1 MQASSRPHPHSS
13 GGKKIWRR
21 LIIMVLTGILTVGG
35 LAFEPPGMS
44 RATAQETDSLSG
56 AIIHQEQ
63 LLPQG
68 DGSWVMTGRQG
79 RLTIQWPS
87 DAAVLQVTLPAEGPL
102 LNVSD
107 GFEAVI
113 TDIGPAEVIQ
123 KIRPLSATQPKTL
136 HLELYAEPGLTSQPL
151 IKEMTLEEKSSVSS
165 PRIQALDA
173 TGAERPPVIITGG
186 GYGHRVGMSQWGAQ
200 GLALQGVSYKNIIK
214 HYYPG
219 SDVVKRYDD
228 ATQTVRVSLQSLKD
242 FRKSWTNIEEKT
254 TWTLIA
260 PSGAEI
266 QDASGKSL
274 ATLTAG
280 QKYNLT
286 YLKDTGYRFEPVTD
300 SQASETTGSPS
311 SIQLNQ
317 TTLLLKPK
325 SGSYVELWVT
335 AVHPKQPAAGS
346 VDAKRFYEGTLELK
360 ASLIQGS
367 DRGEI
372 SFTNLVNLRQY
383 LTGVVPR
390 ESYASWSENALRAQT
405 IAARTYAARK
415 GFGLDKLLVDT
426 TSDQVFGG
434 KYGIHDIQKPYAAKI
449 DNVVASTNGE
459 VALINNQLVTTTY
472 SSSNGG
478 WIESNDAVWSSS
490 PVSYLQARK
499 DQYKLPSGKTIVPEE
514 VATYNSQTK
523 QYGPHSRYRWEVKL
537 DPQVIE
543 SKWPE
548 IGTFQKLVV
557 VKRTPG
563 MGAAQVELTGTKGKL
578 TISGTDFRSKIGNSV
593 LYSTLIVPPV
603 YSNELAGADRY
614 ETSVAIARQGWPNGA
629 ATVVLARGDLTVD
642 ALAGSVLAKQH
653 DAPLLLTKP
662 DALPDKVKEEIAR
675 LKPQTVYLLGSQVA
689 ISTAIEDQLKAAGY
703 TVIRL
708 AGENRVETALAVAEA
723 IQEKAGT
730 PVRELFIATGDE
742 KSPDALAIGPY
753 AANQL
758 IPILLQQG
766 TSLHPSILSYLE
778 KHPVEKVTLVGG
790 EVAIPKTV
798 EEALKNKITA
808 VTRING
814 SDRYHTSILIAKTYQ
829 LPTTQIYFAR
839 GDLFADA
846 LAGTALAAKMPAPII
861 LVKNQ
866 EVPASIQQWLSQEV
880 TTVGQFTYLGGPQA
894 ISLSV
899 RQALEK
905 IALNITK

>member
-1 MQASSRPHPHSS
+1 MQASRPHPHAD
-13 GGKKIWRR
+13 GGTNVLRR
-21 LIIMVLTGILTVGG
+21 LIIMVLTCLLTAGG
-35 LAFEPPGMS
+35 MAFEPPGMS
-44 RATAQETDSLSG
+44 RVTAQEKDSISE
-56 AIIHQEQ
+56 ATIQQEQ
-63 LLPQG
+63 LLQQK
-68 DGSWVMTGRQG
+68 DGSWLMTGRQG
-79 RLTIQWPS
+79 RLSIQWPS
-87 DAAVLQVTLPAEGPL
+87 DAASLRITLPAGGPL
-102 LNVSD
+102 LNISD

-113 TDIGPAEVIQ
+113 TSTGPKEVTQ
-123 KIRPLSATQPKTL
+123 EIRPLPATRPKTL

-151 IKEMTLEEKSSVSS
+151 IKEMVLEEKTSASS
-165 PRIQALDA
+165 PRIQAFDT
-173 TGAERPPVIITGG
+173 TGTERPPVVITGG

-214 HYYPG
+214 HYFPG

-228 ATQTVRVSLQSLKD
+228 TAQTVRVSLQSLKD
-242 FRKSWTNIEEKT
+242 FRNSWTNIEEKT

-266 QDASGKSL
+266 QDANGKSL
-274 ATLTAG
+274 ATLQAGQMYNLSYLKDIGYQFALVTAG
-280 QKYNLT
+280 QN
-286 YLKDTGYRFEPVTD
+286 TGT
-300 SQASETTGSPS
+300 SGSPS
-311 SIQLNQ
+311 SIQVNQ
-317 TTLLLKPK
+317 TTLLLKPM
-325 SGSYVELWVT
+325 SGSYIELWVT

-360 ASLIQGS
+360 ATLIQGS

-383 LTGVVPR
+383 LIGVVPR
-390 ESYASWSENALRAQT
+390 ESLASWSESALRAQAV
-405 IAARTYAARK
+405 AARTYAARK

-434 KYGIHDIQKPYAAKI
+434 KYGIHSIQQPYATKI

-459 VALINNQLVTTTY
+459 VALNNNQLVTTTY

-537 DPQVIE
+537 DPLVIE

-563 MGAAQVELTGTKGKL
+563 MGAAEVELTGTKGKL
-578 TISGTDFRSKIGNSV
+578 TVSGTVFRSKIGNSV

-653 DAPLLLTKP
+653 DAPLLLTQP
-662 DALPDKVKEEIAR
+662 DSLPDIVKEEIAR
-675 LKPQTVYLLGSQVA
+675 LMPQTVYLLGSQVA

-708 AGENRVETALAVAEA
+708 AGANRVETALAVAGA

-753 AANQL
+753 AASRQ

-766 TSLHPSILSYLE
+766 TSLHPAILSYLE

-798 EEALKNKITA
+798 EEALKNKIPA

-814 SDRYHTSILIAKTYQ
+814 SDRYHTSTLIAKTYQ
-829 LPTTQIYFAR
+829 LPTTQLYFAR

-846 LAGTALAAKMPAPII
+846 LAGTALAAKIPAPII

-866 EVPASIQQWLSQEV
+866 EVPAAVQQWLSQEV
-880 TTVGQFTYLGGPQA
+880 TTVGQFTYLGGSQA
-894 ISLSV
+894 ISPSV
-899 RQALEK
+899 RQSLEK
-905 IALNITK
+905 ITLSITK